1 MGAMGA
7 MLASTPANL
16 VPVIGSIFLTSLL
29 ALMLLIA
36 VVLVRLVTGRLWVAD
51 LLGALVMGMLGIGL
65 SVGPVVGTAVFFLAS
80 LAWLWMLRRF
90 GLLSVVI
97 AFSLAATRTMPFVLT
112 GWLAP
117 RSIAL
122 QAIPI
127 VIAAL
132 ALAAVLAAQPRQAI
146 HA

>member
-1 MGAMGA
+1 
-7 MLASTPANL
+7 
-16 VPVIGSIFLTSLL
+16 
-29 ALMLLIA
+29 
-36 VVLVRLVTGRLWVAD
+36 
-51 LLGALVMGMLGIGL
+51 
-65 SVGPVVGTAVFFLAS
+65 
-80 LAWLWMLRRF
+80 MLRRF

-132 ALAAVLAAQPRQAI
+132 ALAAVLAAQPRRAI